1 MGQVYDSAIIRP
13 IPDGLR
19 ENLYPVILPIE
30 RTRCL
35 LEHHASGYNS
45 QRDENPVIRDTV
57 SSPYSVFEWISQF
70 ENSHETI
77 PHNPSRRRESFRLKQ
92 NRGEVIRVIR
102 CAHIARALWKGRF
115 FLVNVE
121 RRFDCISP
129 SEHCPPAGKNDFSA
143 GQYFDSDLNANE
155 MERSRPFL
163 AVIKTFPQTLFS
175 FSLFLF

>member
-57 SSPYSVFEWISQF
+57 SSPFSNGFH
-70 ENSHETI
+70 NSKIVT
-77 PHNPSRRRESFRLKQ
+77 
-92 NRGEVIRVIR
+92 
-102 CAHIARALWKGRF
+102 
-115 FLVNVE
+115 
-121 RRFDCISP
+121 RRFLIIHPDD
-129 SEHCPPAGKNDFSA
+129 ENL
-143 GQYFDSDLNANE
+143 FD
-155 MERSRPFL
+155 
-163 AVIKTFPQTLFS
+163 
-175 FSLFLF
+175 